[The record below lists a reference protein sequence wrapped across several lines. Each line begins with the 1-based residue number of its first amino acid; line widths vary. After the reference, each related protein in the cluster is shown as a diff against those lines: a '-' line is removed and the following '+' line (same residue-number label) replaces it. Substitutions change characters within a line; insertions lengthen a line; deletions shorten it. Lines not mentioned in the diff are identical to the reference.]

1 MEEIPDEKEDE
12 LNDQED
18 ILISV
23 QDTFL
28 PQSIKQQALQK
39 QKKEL
44 NNAFKFNKSYN
55 QMNEDTK
62 NTSLYDNTFSPKK
75 LILPRIPS
83 AESGNNKNINI
94 KNIPRNFSSYDKKKK
109 NNNIIPLNNSEL
121 LKLKKENEYMIS
133 ELERLNIELR
143 NLIDKQIPLN
153 NNNVIKNNNKI
164 NLNKENELNAD
175 KKYLRTLIT
184 EYNRLYKN
192 VVIGQDLDKLEGLE
206 EKLNQQKKN
215 YNDSIQANKALKN
228 KIIKNEQYMESTKK
242 IRQNRIRNLSD
253 SENKYILFRNKLKSI
268 EKENKRMAK
277 LLEDES
283 LKINQLK
290 GTYSKLEEILNYYEE
305 TQENLKKRNEEEI
318 KNKELEKKL
327 NLLVKKREILTHS
340 RESMKKSYENK
351 FENQKKFIKELNTR
365 LNELN
370 EVIKTLSDQ

>member
-1 MEEIPDEKEDE
+1 MEEIPDEKEEE

-23 QDTFL
+23 QDTFI

-44 NNAFKFNKSYN
+44 NNAFKFNKSYL
-55 QMNEDTK
+55 QTNEDNKT
-62 NTSLYDNTFSPKK
+62 NSLYANTFSSKK

-83 AESGNNKNINI
+83 AESGNYKNINI
-94 KNIPRNFSSYDKKKK
+94 KNIPRNYSSYDKKKK

-153 NNNVIKNNNKI
+153 NNVIKNNNKI
-164 NLNKENELNAD
+164 NLNKENELIAY

-192 VVIGQDLDKLEGLE
+192 VIIGQDLEKLEGLE
-206 EKLNQQKKN
+206 DKLNKQKQH
-215 YNDSIQANKALKN
+215 YDETIQTNKALKN

-242 IRQNRIRNLSD
+242 IRQNRIKNLSD

-268 EKENKRMAK
+268 EKENTRMAK
-277 LLEDES
+277 LLDDES

-327 NLLVKKREILTHS
+327 NLLVKKREILIHS
-340 RESMKKSYENK
+340 RESMKKSYESK
-351 FENQKKFIKELNTR
+351 FENQKKYIKELNAR

-370 EVIKTLSDQ
+370 EVIKTVSEQ

>member
-83 AESGNNKNINI
+83 AESGNNKNIII

-121 LKLKKENEYMIS
+121 FKLKKENEYMIS

-153 NNNVIKNNNKI
+153 NNVIKNNNKI
-164 NLNKENELNAD
+164 NFNKENELNAD

-351 FENQKKFIKELNTR
+351 FENQKKFIKELNKR

>member
-1 MEEIPDEKEDE
+1 MEEIPDEKEEE

-23 QDTFL
+23 QDNFI

-44 NNAFKFNKSYN
+44 NNAFKFNKSYL
-55 QMNEDTK
+55 QTNEDNKT
-62 NTSLYDNTFSPKK
+62 NSLYANTFSSKK

-94 KNIPRNFSSYDKKKK
+94 KNIPRNYSSYDKKKK

-164 NLNKENELNAD
+164 NLNKENELIAY

-192 VVIGQDLDKLEGLE
+192 VIIGQDLEKLEGLE
-206 EKLNQQKKN
+206 DKLNKQKQH
-215 YNDSIQANKALKN
+215 YDETIQTNKALKN

-242 IRQNRIRNLSD
+242 IRQNRIKNLSD

-268 EKENKRMAK
+268 EKENTRMAK
-277 LLEDES
+277 LLDDES

-327 NLLVKKREILTHS
+327 NLLVKKREILIHS
-340 RESMKKSYENK
+340 RESMKKSYESK
-351 FENQKKFIKELNTR
+351 FENQKKYIKELNAR

-370 EVIKTLSDQ
+370 EVIKTVSEQ

>member
-1 MEEIPDEKEDE
+1 MEEIPDEKEEE

-121 LKLKKENEYMIS
+121 FKLKKENEYMIS

-153 NNNVIKNNNKI
+153 NNNIIKNNNKI
-164 NLNKENELNAD
+164 NLNKENELIAY

-192 VVIGQDLDKLEGLE
+192 VIIGQDLEKLEGLE
-206 EKLNQQKKN
+206 DKLNKQKQH
-215 YNDSIQANKALKN
+215 YDETIQTNKALKN

-268 EKENKRMAK
+268 EKENTRMAK
-277 LLEDES
+277 LLDDES

-327 NLLVKKREILTHS
+327 NLLVKKREILIHS
-340 RESMKKSYENK
+340 RESMKKSYESK
-351 FENQKKFIKELNTR
+351 FENQKKYIKELNAR

-370 EVIKTLSDQ
+370 EVIKTVSEQ

>member
-44 NNAFKFNKSYN
+44 NNAFKFNKSYL
-55 QMNEDTK
+55 QTNEDNKT
-62 NTSLYDNTFSPKK
+62 NSLYANTFSSKK

-83 AESGNNKNINI
+83 AESGNYKNINI
-94 KNIPRNFSSYDKKKK
+94 KNIPRNYSSYDKKKK

-121 LKLKKENEYMIS
+121 FKLKKENEYMIS

-153 NNNVIKNNNKI
+153 NNVIKNNNKI
-164 NLNKENELNAD
+164 NLNKENELIAY

-192 VVIGQDLDKLEGLE
+192 VIIGQDLEKLEGLE
-206 EKLNQQKKN
+206 DKLNKQKQH
-215 YNDSIQANKALKN
+215 YDETIQTNKALKN

-242 IRQNRIRNLSD
+242 IRQNRIKNLSD

-268 EKENKRMAK
+268 EKENTRMAK
-277 LLEDES
+277 LLDDES

-327 NLLVKKREILTHS
+327 NLLVKKREILIHS
-340 RESMKKSYENK
+340 RESMKKSYESK
-351 FENQKKFIKELNTR
+351 FENQKKYIKELNAR

-370 EVIKTLSDQ
+370 EVIKTVSEQ

>member
-1 MEEIPDEKEDE
+1 MEEIPDEKEE
-12 LNDQED
+12 EMNDQED

-28 PQSIKQQALQK
+28 PQSIKQQTLQK

-44 NNAFKFNKSYN
+44 NSVFKFNKSYN
-55 QMNEDTK
+55 QSNEDTK
-62 NTSLYDNTFSPKK
+62 NTSLYADTLNPKK

-83 AESGNNKNINI
+83 AEAGNNKNINI
-94 KNIPRNFSSYDKKKK
+94 KKIPRNHSSYDKKKK
-109 NNNIIPLNNSEL
+109 VNNIVPLNNSEL

-153 NNNVIKNNNKI
+153 NNNQVKNNNKI
-164 NLNKENELNAD
+164 NLNKENELIAD
-175 KKYLRTLIT
+175 KKYLRILIT

-192 VVIGQDLDKLEGLE
+192 VIIGQDLDKLEGLE
-206 EKLNQQKKN
+206 DKLNKQKIN
-215 YNDSIQANKALKN
+215 YNESIQTNKALKN

-242 IRQNRIRNLSD
+242 IRQNRIKNLSD
-253 SENKYILFRNKLKSI
+253 SENKYILFRNKLNSI
-268 EKENKRMAK
+268 EKENKRMTK
-277 LLEDES
+277 LLDDES

-290 GTYSKLEEILNYYEE
+290 GTYSKLEEILNFYEE

-327 NLLVKKREILTHS
+327 NLLVKKREILIHS
-340 RESMKKSYENK
+340 RESMKKSYESK
-351 FENQKKFIKELNTR
+351 FENQKKYIKELNAR
-365 LNELN
+365 LNEIN
-370 EVIKTLSDQ
+370 GVIKTVSEQ